1 MWHKVV
7 TQENIEKLQRHG
19 VVVIGP
25 EQGDQ
30 ACGESGFG
38 RLSEPVDICKHLMD
52 ALDNQS
58 LSPSQCLQGLNV
70 LISAGPT
77 LEPLDPVRY
86 LTNRSSGKMG
96 YALAQA
102 ALNAGAKVTLV
113 SGPVSL
119 LAPKNVQ
126 LIKVETAKQ
135 MYEAVISRA
144 GENAVYIGA
153 AAVADYSPVMMQA
166 EKIKKQDEQSSL
178 ILRKNKDIL
187 ADVAK
192 LDTHPFTVG
201 FAAETHNLEVYAK
214 DKLARKNID
223 MIAANWVG
231 QEQGG
236 FDSEQNALHV
246 FWESGDKN
254 FEMTTKSQLAEQL
267 INLIAERLN
276 A

>member
-1 MWHKVV
+1 
-7 TQENIEKLQRHG
+7 
-19 VVVIGP
+19 
-25 EQGDQ
+25 
-30 ACGESGFG
+30 
-38 RLSEPVDICKHLMD
+38 
-52 ALDNQS
+52 
-58 LSPSQCLQGLNV
+58 
-70 LISAGPT
+70 
-77 LEPLDPVRY
+77 
-86 LTNRSSGKMG
+86 MG

-187 ADVAK
+187 TDVAK

-267 INLIAERLN
+267 LNLIAERLN